1 MCQYNYYMTFRD
13 YNLQHCLNDV
23 SISLNK
29 SFNASYLTIRYE
41 ETIVIKYGTNYKMYA
56 NLKI

>member
-1 MCQYNYYMTFRD
+1 MCQYNYYMTFRH

-29 SFNASYLTIRYE
+29 WFNASYLTFRYE
-41 ETIVIKYGTNYKMYA
+41 DTIVINCSTNYKMYVD
-56 NLKI
+56 LKI